1 MRYSASDKT
10 EIVRLVEQ
18 SPLAVRRTL
27 EKLGIPR
34 SLFLTALHP
43 WTSSV
48 FRRSRLFT
56 TASHPTTGGAR
67 AGGAGYCSTLT
78 PPRMELPRT
87 AVEDRAGRL
96 GRRPGRGGSDQ
107 AAG

>member
-10 EIVRLVEQ
+10 EIIRLVEQ
-18 SPLAVRRTL
+18 SPLSARRTL
-27 EKLGIPR
+27 WKLGIPR

-56 TASHPTTGGAR
+56 TASRPTTGGAR
-67 AGGAGYCSTLT
+67 AGGAGYCST